1 MLSAHPRINFLLA
14 DNLDNLGDRLGH
26 SLVPLGL
33 RHEEGVEHGDSLAEH
48 RDLKL
53 LLVLEVVHE
62 LLQGHLPVSAR
73 LHSVQLEPD
82 IVIDNEERIER
93 ITR

>member
-33 RHEEGVEHGDSLAEH
+33 RHEEGVEHGDPLAEH
-48 RDLKL
+48 CDLQFL
-53 LLVLEVVHE
+53 LFLKVIHE
-62 LLQGHLPVSAR
+62 LLQGHLPVA
-73 LHSVQLEPD
+73 
-82 IVIDNEERIER
+82 
-93 ITR
+93 TRQH